1 MKWRRVKSPL
11 SGILVESFPA
21 TKALFIILTGAMA
34 MRPATLRE
42 LIDLCH

>member
-1 MKWRRVKSPL
+1 L
-11 SGILVESFPA
+11 SGIPPKSFPA
-21 TKALFIILTGAMA
+21 TKTLLIILTGAMA